1 MIIYNICILNA
12 YVIITA
18 VSTSSYFVTFGTTS
32 PINYFNVFV
41 IDGQLFGWREIVLY
55 CNAIN
60 VCRITSILYHKKYK
74 LLSRIFLFMD
84 VHRKLTI
91 LYWFAQSSL
100 VLVFIS
106 YMSYLIFVYHWSKK
120 KYVKATSD
128 IFDICT
134 YDWCQSL
141 LGEMHYQNISSN
153 RSLLATL

>member
-100 VLVFIS
+100 VLVFIP

-120 KYVKATSD
+120 VRESSIRHIWHMYIWLVSIFIRRNALSKY
-128 IFDICT
+128 F
-134 YDWCQSL
+134 Q
-141 LGEMHYQNISSN
+141 
-153 RSLLATL
+153 

>member
-1 MIIYNICILNA
+1 MIFYHICILIA

-74 LLSRIFLFMD
+74 LLSRILLFMY
-84 VHRKLTI
+84 VHGKLTI

-100 VLVFIS
+100 VFVFIPTCRILS
-106 YMSYLIFVYHWSKK
+106 LSIIDLKKVRESNIRQIWHMYIWLVSIFIRRNALSK
-120 KYVKATSD
+120 Y
-128 IFDICT
+128 F
-134 YDWCQSL
+134 Q
-141 LGEMHYQNISSN
+141 
-153 RSLLATL
+153 